1 MTCKIIKMSP
11 LVTDLCTHVR
21 QELYDILGVGQLIRC
36 FLLQE
41 GEAAIK
47 TNNVQMLMF
56 TRKKTLHFFM

>member
-1 MTCKIIKMSP
+1 MSP

-47 TNNVQMLMF
+47 TNNVQMMMF
-56 TRKKTLHFFM
+56 TRKKT